1 MEDIRILLYLEEE
14 AYGQRFLRFLSGKKD
29 PRIHPE
35 LVTEKDM
42 LLRRVGTSSQR
53 IVVLTDDESV
63 YGDGKREVILLA
75 GEQDDAKKKIFQY
88 QCAEK
93 IYEQLLSLLHME
105 KEVSQK
111 VAAKEGEGVIMLFSP
126 DGGDRTE
133 MAVLLSQYLGKK
145 GKCLYISLSGF
156 PVYYGSEYEK
166 EPSFLTLG
174 LGELLLCPRQEFLP
188 DKLGRFVKPFGS
200 ADMLAPLPHYKD
212 LLDCS
217 AEDWR
222 HLLDWLRNEGGYDSV
237 IVEVGQLFETL
248 LDLLELGDRIWIFSR
263 EDAFGKVRGKVFC
276 HYCQMEQRNSLLERA
291 EFIPIPEEAE
301 EWRQSLSMQTLSE
314 WASNNRIMG
323 QMKDLLQGRREEEDV
338 CMWED
343 FG

>member
-1 MEDIRILLYLEEE
+1 MEDIRILLYLDEE

-42 LLRRVGTSSQR
+42 LLRRVGISSQR

-63 YGDGKREVILLA
+63 YEDGKREVILLA
-75 GEQDDAKKKIFQY
+75 GEQDGPKKKIFQY
-88 QCAEK
+88 QRAEK
-93 IYEQLLSLLHME
+93 IYEQLLALLHME
-105 KEVSQK
+105 KAVSRED
-111 VAAKEGEGVIMLFSP
+111 AAKEGVIMLFSP

-133 MAVLLSQYLGKK
+133 TAVLLSQYLGKQ

-166 EPSFLTLG
+166 EPSFLTPG
-174 LGELLLCPRQEFLP
+174 LGELLLCPGQEFLA
-188 DKLGRFVKPFGS
+188 DKLSHFVQPFGS

-217 AEDWR
+217 IEDWR

-237 IVEVGQLFETL
+237 VVEVGQLFETL
-248 LDLLELGDRIWIFSR
+248 LDLLELGDRILIFNGK
-263 EDAFGKVRGKVFC
+263 DAIGKVRGKVFC

-323 QMKDLLQGRREEEDV
+323 QMKDLLEGRREEEDV

-343 FG
+343 LG

>member
-63 YGDGKREVILLA
+63 YEDGKREVILLA
-75 GEQDDAKKKIFQY
+75 GEQDGPKKKIFQY
-88 QCAEK
+88 QRAEK
-93 IYEQLLSLLHME
+93 IYEQLLALLHMK
-105 KEVSQK
+105 KEVSQE
-111 VAAKEGEGVIMLFSP
+111 AEGEGVIMLFSP

-133 MAVLLSQYLGKK
+133 TAVLLSQYLGKK

-166 EPSFLTLG
+166 EPSFLTPG
-174 LGELLLCPRQEFLP
+174 LGELLLCPGQEFLA
-188 DKLGRFVKPFGS
+188 DKLGRFVQPFGS

-217 AEDWR
+217 IEDWR

-237 IVEVGQLFETL
+237 VVEVGQLFETL
-248 LDLLELGDRIWIFSR
+248 LDLLELGDRILIFNG
-263 EDAFGKVRGKVFC
+263 EDAIGKVRGKVFC

-291 EFIPIPEEAE
+291 EFIPVPEEAE

-314 WASNNRIMG
+314 WASNNRIMA
-323 QMKDLLQGRREEEDV
+323 QMKDLLEGRREEEDV

-343 FG
+343 LG